1 MLSSDATSADT
12 RHRRVGEG
20 PSFMRHDGPPP
31 HRTPAIRSRT
41 TSTTFAVAALAF
53 FSALLFI
60 AYDAQTTLGKSQD
73 LVLEM
78 GMVATAGT
86 QGSAA
91 AALPQSTGLAGLA
104 GRGCAAIA
112 LAGLVTMLS
121 VRRRRDGEGLDEKQA
136 HSYEL
141 LAASI
146 PQGFACWTPEGS
158 MVMCN
163 DQYRRQI
170 EKADENLSYEQ
181 LLSALV
187 KGGYMK
193 LIETDDGNRLIELH
207 RQNGTYLLVD
217 ERPMPDGGI
226 ITLVSDVTERKRTD
240 ALLTTIREEQR
251 LLARRYHEEKLKAEA
266 ASRAKTSFLAHLSH
280 DIRTP
285 LNHIIGF
292 AELIRHETYGPLGDS
307 RYGEYIQSIKTSGEH
322 LLASFATILDLAELE
337 SGQKVLRN
345 EAVPVDDLIASV
357 SRRFKAQFKRADIK
371 LDNGQPCGAVL
382 RGDRLGYERMVSNI
396 VENAIRFTERGGKV
410 TMAAFAADDG
420 VVIEISDT
428 GIGMDEE
435 RLHSLSQPFA
445 LGDATFTR
453 EGVGPGLGISISRAI
468 AELSGGHMAI
478 DSAPAMG
485 TTVAISLPLD
495 TQATRD
501 AA

>member
-1 MLSSDATSADT
+1 MLSSDASGADA
-12 RHRRVGEG
+12 HNRRIGEG
-20 PSFMRHDGPPP
+20 NSFMRFADRRPNS
-31 HRTPAIRSRT
+31 IQ
-41 TSTTFAVAALAF
+41 TFRNLTASATLAVAAVAF
-53 FSALLFI
+53 LSALLFI
-60 AYDAQTTLGKSQD
+60 AYDAQATLGQSQPA
-73 LVLEM
+73 LSAL
-78 GMVATAGT
+78 GAVAAAGT
-86 QGSAA
+86 QGADAGSAPKEA
-91 AALPQSTGLAGLA
+91 AMAGLA

-112 LAGLVTMLS
+112 LAGLVTALS
-121 VRRRRDGEGLDEKQA
+121 ARRRRETGSEDIQ
-136 HSYEL
+136 SYEL

-146 PQGFACWTPEGS
+146 PQGVACWTAQGR
-158 MVMCN
+158 MVLCN

-170 EKADENLSYEQ
+170 ELADASLGYEQ
-181 LLSALV
+181 LLCELV
-187 KGGYMK
+187 AGGYMK
-193 LIETDDGNRLIELH
+193 LVRVKAGNRLLELH
-207 RQNGTYLLVD
+207 RKNGTCLLVD

-226 ITLVSDVTERKRTD
+226 MTLVSDVTERKRTD
-240 ALLTTIREEQR
+240 DLLSTIREEQR

-292 AELIRHETYGPLGDS
+292 AELIRHETYGPLGDP

-337 SGQKVLRN
+337 GGQKVLRSDPI
-345 EAVPVDDLIASV
+345 PVDEVIAAV
-357 SRRFKAQFKRADIK
+357 SRRFKARLKRADLI

-382 RGDRLGYERMVSNI
+382 RGDRLGYVRMVSNI
-396 VENAIRFTERGGKV
+396 VENAIRFTPRGGKV
-410 TMAAFAADDG
+410 TLAAFAADDG

-435 RLHSLSQPFA
+435 RLQSLSQPFA

-478 DSAPAMG
+478 DSAPSMG
-485 TTVAISLPLD
+485 TTVAISLPLE
-495 TQATRD
+495 TLASQD